1 MQETVENKP
10 SRKGMNKGIVAEI
23 ILALMILTLA
33 ACGGSTQDHAD
44 IDNPVVDD
52 GGDGGGGG
60 DPVTRSVGGGGIKG
74 PLVDAV
80 VTVYEIDP
88 TDLANGF
95 KGAVV
100 TTATT
105 NAQAQITG
113 LLLPFP
119 FSEAYILE
127 FTSDADTTDIYTG
140 VAPVITTM
148 RTVLTLDLL
157 NSGEQIY
164 ATPLTTMAVDLATIN
179 ADSNT
184 APWDDRSDTTL
195 GDSTA
200 TVDEFLSALSIA
212 AAQVKSTMGFGISQ
226 DIDIF
231 DTPPP
236 D

>member
-1 MQETVENKP
+1 MQETVANKP

-44 IDNPVVDD
+44 LNNPVVDVDD

-60 DPVTRSVGGGGIKG
+60 GGGDPVTRGVGGGGIKG
-74 PLVDAV
+74 PLVNAI

-105 NAQAQITG
+105 DAQAKIEG
-113 LLLPFP
+113 LALTFP
-119 FSEAYILE
+119 FTQPFILE
-127 FTSDADTTDIYTG
+127 FTSNAGTTDIYTG

-148 RTVLTLDLL
+148 RTVLTLA
-157 NSGEQIY
+157 G
-164 ATPLTTMAVDLATIN
+164 LT
-179 ADSNT
+179 
-184 APWDDRSDTTL
+184 R
-195 GDSTA
+195 
-200 TVDEFLSALSIA
+200 
-212 AAQVKSTMGFGISQ
+212 
-226 DIDIF
+226 
-231 DTPPP
+231 
-236 D
+236 

>member
-1 MQETVENKP
+1 MQETVANKP

-44 IDNPVVDD
+44 IDNPVVVDD
-52 GGDGGGGG
+52 GGDGGGGGGG

-74 PLVDAV
+74 PLVNAI

-88 TDLANGF
+88 TDLASGF
-95 KGAVV
+95 KGEIV

-105 NAQAQITG
+105 NPQAQITG
-113 LLLPFP
+113 LFLPFP

-148 RTVLTLDLL
+148 RTVLTLALL

-164 ATPLTTMAVDLATIN
+164 ATPLTTMAVDIAAIN

-195 GDSTA
+195 W
-200 TVDEFLSALSIA
+200 
-212 AAQVKSTMGFGISQ
+212 
-226 DIDIF
+226 
-231 DTPPP
+231 
-236 D
+236 